1 MLKAAQGDRSA
12 TQTQAKDG
20 GGSAVALGRMGQAEE
35 VAPLIAFL
43 LSDEAS
49 FITGNCVSV
58 DGGWN
63 C

>member
-1 MLKAAQGDRSA
+1 MLAAA
-12 TQTQAKDG
+12 LKDAGSDNARVG
-20 GGSAVALGRMGQAEE
+20 GGTTVALGRMGKPEE

-43 LSDEAS
+43 LSDESS
-49 FITGNCVSV
+49 FITGACYSI